1 MAESVKPM
9 VSNKRD
15 HGSEKILDGL
25 GSAIVRASATN
36 EDAAEAAATS
46 PFLYTRLHSRIES
59 ERKRREEGEG
69 WLAMLGVIWRTV
81 PAMALVA
88 LFAMVLFLSTSSNSL
103 GSGNANYDVLLGE
116 RDSAEEQVVFADKQF
131 TSSDEVLD
139 TILNEDEQGASK

>member
-15 HGSEKILDGL
+15 HGSEKILDEL
-25 GSAIVRASATN
+25 GGAIVRASATN
-36 EDAAEAAATS
+36 EDVAEAAATS
-46 PFLYTRLHSRIES
+46 PFLYTRVRSRIES
-59 ERKRREEGEG
+59 ERTRREEGEG

-88 LFAMVLFLSTSSNSL
+88 VFAMVLFLSTGSNSL
-103 GSGNANYDVLLGE
+103 GSGNANYDVLLVD
-116 RDSAEEQVVFADKQF
+116 RDTAEEQVVFADKQF
-131 TSSDEVLD
+131 TTSDEVLD